1 MLFNGAAASCRIGV
15 LYNFFVSPMSSA
27 LYITRL
33 RKELRELKKNPVL
46 NIQAL
51 PKENNIL
58 EWHYVIE
65 GAKGSPFEG
74 GWYHGVVLFPK
85 EYPYKPPSITMITP
99 NGRFKVVL
107 IKIFQS
113 GTCD

>member
-1 MLFNGAAASCRIGV
+1 
-15 LYNFFVSPMSSA
+15 MSSA

-99 NGRFKVVL
+99 NGRFKVESAMMSITKKATINVL
-107 IKIFQS
+107 QI
-113 GTCD
+113 

>member
-1 MLFNGAAASCRIGV
+1 MA
-15 LYNFFVSPMSSA
+15 SA

-46 NIQAL
+46 NIQAV

-65 GAKGSPFEG
+65 GAEGSPFEG
-74 GWYHGVVLFPK
+74 GWYHGIVLFPK
-85 EYPYKPPSITMITP
+85 EYPYKPPSIQMITP
-99 NGRFKVVL
+99 NGRFKV
-107 IKIFQS
+107 
-113 GTCD
+113 GTMISSKHSYRHHISRTVVRI

>member
-1 MLFNGAAASCRIGV
+1 
-15 LYNFFVSPMSSA
+15 MSSA

-33 RKELRELKKNPVL
+33 RKELRELKKNPVM

-65 GAKGSPFEG
+65 GAKGAYFYNNDIMSCSWSTPISLIYVSTIFI
-74 GWYHGVVLFPK
+74 LFV
-85 EYPYKPPSITMITP
+85 YTANYIAILLFH
-99 NGRFKVVL
+99 N
-107 IKIFQS
+107 I
-113 GTCD
+113 